1 MTYFTDY
8 LIAFFACVF
17 ALIFIA
23 AFVTFRSSG
32 ISLKNFINSKTGKGA
47 IASAGLAIVS
57 IAITSLVIFLF
68 PNNANA
74 NPFKDGSWFNDAG
87 VYIGVDY
94 TRKISPQCEPDGVD
108 SRGTS
113 NLGAW
118 FNIWQDKTGTLR
130 INSNYTHH
138 SCYLGED
145 RNGYDGLGV
154 QVEWKLWRRK

>member
-1 MTYFTDY
+1 M
-8 LIAFFACVF
+8 
-17 ALIFIA
+17 
-23 AFVTFRSSG
+23 
-32 ISLKNFINSKTGKGA
+32 
-47 IASAGLAIVS
+47 S

-108 SRGTS
+108 NRGTS